1 MAEQPELPLEFPKS
15 QGTSRFDAP
24 VPELAEGAKK
34 WAERLGKTHNTA
46 QFENI
51 RADDSYR
58 ALYPEVRR
66 SIGQPL
72 THRMERSY
80 RALRKEIPKQYN
92 YLTSPVEQGGLG
104 ISVEVTH
111 ENPYNHPREMA
122 EDVKTNRR
130 LKVLST
136 ESTGGHALLS
146 NEENDMFRAVHDA
159 FGHLATARDFTRHGE
174 EAAYSSHAAM
184 FSKKAL
190 PALVSETRAQNTYLI
205 HAGDFPPNAPINV
218 PEWATTVGKMP
229 PEPKKK
235 KQKEK
240 KPKQLK
246 MKF

>member
-1 MAEQPELPLEFPKS
+1 MDTQPELPLEFPKS
-15 QGTSRFDAP
+15 QGTSRYDAP
-24 VPELAEGAKK
+24 VSDLAEGAKR
-34 WAERLGKTHNTA
+34 WAEKLGRTHSTE

-58 ALYPEVRR
+58 ALYPEVRK
-66 SIGQPL
+66 SIGQPM
-72 THRMERSY
+72 TKRMQSSY
-80 RALRKEIPKQYN
+80 ESLRREIPKQYK
-92 YLTSPVEQGGLG
+92 YLTSPVEHGGLG

-111 ENPYNHPREMA
+111 ENPYEHPSQMA
-122 EDVKTNRR
+122 EDVRKNKR

-136 ESTGGHALLS
+136 ESTGGHGLFS
-146 NEENDMFRAVHDA
+146 NEENDMFRAIHDA

-174 EAAYSSHAAM
+174 EAAYSSHASM

-218 PEWATTVGKMP
+218 PDWATKVGNMP

-235 KQKEK
+235 KPK
-240 KPKQLK
+240 KAKQLK
-246 MKF
+246 LKF